1 MITTLNMSS
10 YEIEQDE
17 TAIEYDEEI
26 LLAGWNPAVDL
37 AGLQLQEVG
46 TEKQEVTAARPV
58 IFEASDAAI
67 EAESEVLMRK
77 LCSYQH

>member
-1 MITTLNMSS
+1 MITTINMSS

-17 TAIEYDEEI
+17 TSIEYGEEI

-37 AGLQLQEVG
+37 AGLQLQEAG
-46 TEKQEVTAARPV
+46 TDKQKVTVARPV
-58 IFEASDAAI
+58 IFEASDEAI
-67 EAESEVLMRK
+67 DAQSEVLMRK